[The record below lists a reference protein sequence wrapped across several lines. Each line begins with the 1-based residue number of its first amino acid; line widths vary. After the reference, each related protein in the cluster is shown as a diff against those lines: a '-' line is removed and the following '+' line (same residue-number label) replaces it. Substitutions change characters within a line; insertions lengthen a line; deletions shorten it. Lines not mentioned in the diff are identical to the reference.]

1 MKRCSFCLIFCF
13 LLIPMFIFVAMPAM
27 AVPVEISISGE
38 YTADDT
44 KTVETD
50 ARVVVKLTYN
60 VDPDPKPT
68 SEDLTFGSDLTTPYT
83 FLAPSVRLAEGDDSD
98 DNDPKAFFIT
108 WVGDVKEGN
117 FDDTDGD
124 TVKPNM
130 AFILRGHEMVV
141 VTQLDPIEFSYVP
154 IPIVTAPPTLTLIA
168 DNKLVPHAGYLPGL
182 GYALVV
188 ADNTLNV
195 PTLPSNRPPYEI
207 LKVDWSDVSDV
218 SLMPNLWTLFE
229 SGGTLNLRVN
239 EPGTT
244 NRLGSKTEDDTYDD
258 NHGRNQRQVVI
269 NEVMWAEDESF
280 VGRDEI
286 VQEQWIELYNRTT
299 SPIAFKAPV
308 AAIPAPGS
316 DPTYSSDIKF
326 TAEEYSANADFPGN
340 SPETDMLSNV
350 AFPDTIW
357 NISSRGQHG
366 SSSTPRREFKSMKR
380 VNYKNGWEVAH
391 WSTSTNFFLRNYRG
405 TPGRPNESDSLPTLR
420 SLPSKDTPAKNKII
434 INEIGNLVN
443 NSLDW
448 IELRNVSG
456 TEQSLKDWVLTLTT
470 GFGNESEIVRF
481 PNYSIAARGVLLLVN
496 RDPIHTT
503 LSVGFDITQDAANQA
518 FGSGPQRYLVVD
530 GNKIAIPNDDGWLL
544 VLRSNKPWDVGGGR
558 DVYQTGYSVEDA
570 AGPGALHDNFLRQ
583 DIRSRSPEYEKTSDG
598 KVGENNGGDV
608 WQTKVFPLNGN
619 TQSDGDFLQSDRLN
633 DAGKVWV
640 RDGDKQGY
648 LKDAWK
654 QIGFTGIG
662 YDRNVRANDQHGG
675 TPGYDNDVAR
685 GKISQLDGGKLIVSE
700 LMLTTSNNR
709 LTQWIELYNTSKT
722 RGIDLSADSSD
733 PKTGWQLI
741 IENHDSGS
749 WKENKRNLNIIVN
762 LKDLFTFIPPDQTVL
777 IVASAGRPSDR
788 DYFPDVR
795 VASIFRDLPHQF
807 TMASRNDLILNA
819 EGGFY
824 IKIVDS
830 EGSISDEVGNLDGNP
845 PNFRQ
850 GIGIDDPYSWDW
862 PTALTE
868 DGNRTSLLRRRDENG
883 RPRTAVPDRAVEGDV
898 TGAVLPM
905 GTKRNRNL
913 QPKYAWVHAVDTA
926 FKRVPK
932 IWYGESGDISTP
944 GFVRG
949 IQLPVSL
956 SFFRAA
962 LESGEVVIRWT
973 TESETDNAGFNI
985 LRSNNKDG
993 EYKQINT
1000 ALIQGAGT
1008 TGERNTYKWVDLT
1021 AKPGVVYY
1029 YQIEDVSFAGER
1041 KVLTTSRLKGY
1052 VSAKNKLTTMWGEL
1066 KSLR

>member
-1 MKRCSFCLIFCF
+1 MKSLVFNSVFCF
-13 LLIPMFIFVAMPAM
+13 LLITMFIFVSMLAM
-27 AVPVEISISGE
+27 ADPVEISISGE

-44 KTVETD
+44 DTAETD
-50 ARVVVKLTYN
+50 ERIVIKLTYS
-60 VDPDPKPT
+60 VEPDPKPT
-68 SEDLTFGSDLTTPYT
+68 ADDLTFALTGGPPTVTPT
-83 FLAPSVRLAEGDDSD
+83 IPLSEGD
-98 DNDPKAFFIT
+98 DNDPTTYFMT
-108 WVGDVKEGN
+108 WVGEFSLSNTGSNVI
-117 FDDTDGD
+117 F
-124 TVKPNM
+124 
-130 AFILRGHEMVV
+130 ALRGYELIG
-141 VTQLDPIEFSYVP
+141 VTGSDPVTFGYWELP
-154 IPIVTAPPTLTLIA
+154 ITAPGAATAIT
-168 DNKLVPHAGYLPGL
+168 DNKLLPSAGYLPGL
-182 GYALVV
+182 GYAIVV
-188 ADNTLNV
+188 ADKTLDV
-195 PTLPSNRPPYEI
+195 PTLPSNRPPYGI
-207 LKVDWSDVSDV
+207 IKADWTDVSDV
-218 SLMPNLWTLFE
+218 SLMPNLWTLFQG
-229 SGGTLNLRVN
+229 GGTLNLRIN

-269 NEVMWAEDESF
+269 NEVMWAEDGSF
-280 VGRDEI
+280 VGHDQI

-299 SPIAFKAPV
+299 SPIAFAKP
-308 AAIPAPGS
+308 S
-316 DPTYSSDIKF
+316 LLFTTDPSSLTYSSDIKF

-357 NISSRGQHG
+357 NISSKGQHG
-366 SSSTPRREFKSMKR
+366 SSATPRREFKSMKR
-380 VNYKNGWEVAH
+380 VNYKNGWEVTH

-405 TPGRPNESDSLPTLR
+405 TPGRPNESASLPTLR
-420 SLPSKDTPAKNKII
+420 NLPTKDTPAKNKII
-434 INEIGNLVN
+434 INEIGNLAN

-448 IELRNVSG
+448 IELRNVTS

-496 RDPIHTT
+496 SDPIHTT
-503 LSVGFDITQDAANQA
+503 LSVGFDIRQDAANQA
-518 FGSGPQRYLVVD
+518 FGAGPQPYLVVD
-530 GNKIAIPNDDGWLL
+530 GNKIAIPNDDAWLI

-558 DVYQTGYSVEDA
+558 DIYQTGYRVEDA
-570 AGPGALHDNFLRQ
+570 AGPGALHANFLRQ

-619 TQSDGDFLQSDRLN
+619 TQVDGDFLQSDRLN
-633 DAGKVWV
+633 AAGKVWV

-722 RGIDLSADSSD
+722 RGIDLAADSSED
-733 PKTGWQLI
+733 VEDQTGWQLI

-749 WKENKRNLNIIVN
+749 WKENKRKLNITVN
-762 LKDLFTFIPPDQTVL
+762 LKDLFTYIPPKQTVL
-777 IVASAGRPSDR
+777 IVASEGRPSDR
-788 DYFPDVR
+788 NHLPDAR
-795 VASIFRDLPHQF
+795 VTSIFRNLRNEF
-807 TMASRNDLILNA
+807 SMASRNDLILNA
-819 EGGFY
+819 KGGFF
-824 IKIVDS
+824 IKIVDG
-830 EGSISDEVGNLDGNP
+830 EGTTSDEVGNLDGNP

-850 GIGIDDPYSWDW
+850 GIGLDDPYSWNW
-862 PTALTE
+862 PTVLTE
-868 DGNRTSLLRRRDENG
+868 DGNRTSLIRLRDASG
-883 RPRTAVPDRAVEGDV
+883 RPRTGIPNRNVEGDL

-905 GTKRNRNL
+905 GMKKKR
-913 QPKYAWVHAVDTA
+913 PSDYAWVHAVDTA

-932 IWYGESGDISTP
+932 IWYGESGDIGTP

-985 LRSNNKDG
+985 LRSHNKDG
-993 EYKQINT
+993 AYKQINT
-1000 ALIQGAGT
+1000 ELIQGAGT
-1008 TGERNTYKWVDLT
+1008 TGERNSYKWVDPT
-1021 AKPGVVYY
+1021 AKVSVVYY

-1041 KVLTTSRLKGY
+1041 QLLTTSRLKGY
-1052 VSAKNKLTTMWGEL
+1052 ISAKNKLTTTWSEL
-1066 KSLR
+1066 KSSR